1 MSIPT
6 AEYPYVKVTIDTS
19 GLQPAAARAFGNVA
33 VVGSAGG
40 FGTVVPNT
48 PVMVGSEAEA
58 RALLAHVDPD
68 TGAITNGGRD
78 AGPLYRS
85 IREVL
90 LQRPG
95 PSRVY
100 AVATDDSSG
109 GPDYA
114 AALAAVATAPVQL
127 VCLARVTDAA
137 TLALLK
143 THVEDASG
151 AGAKRIGVA
160 MVDPDLAVGDG
171 QTFADAADAA
181 YDGLKNGEGRM
192 VLAAARVTKVDG
204 IPTTDVAACAMAT
217 IAGYQP
223 HISVLLKQVTGVE
236 IPLPR
241 QFTGTEV
248 AQLAEKA
255 MLPLLDPEY
264 ISGEGVF
271 LGSGRS
277 YNPADPSRL
286 YVDVVRVLDDIE
298 YRLKAGLIG
307 AIGNVRIDRLGMQ
320 GLHSKF
326 DAILEPLRSAR
337 VIDGYTVDIP
347 VLPILETEEANRSPG
362 AKANLTSA
370 RTSRAIE
377 VIVTVTYAGSVH
389 FLDVKLALTA

>member
-1 MSIPT
+1 MTVPT

-19 GLQPAAARAFGNVA
+19 GLQPTATRAFGNVA
-33 VVGSAGG
+33 VVGPAGG
-40 FGTVVPNT
+40 FGTADPNS

-58 RALLAHVDPD
+58 RKLFADIDPE
-68 TGAITNGGRD
+68 TGAIANDGRD

-85 IREVL
+85 VREVL

-100 AVATDDSSG
+100 AVATGDDG
-109 GPDYA
+109 GDPDWA
-114 AALAAVATAPVQL
+114 GALAAIATAPVQL
-127 VCLARVTDAA
+127 VCLARVTDPA

-160 MVDPDLAVGDG
+160 MVDPDLEVAAG
-171 QTFADAADAA
+171 QTFATAAEAA
-181 YDGLKNGEGRM
+181 YAGLKNTEGRM
-192 VLAAARVTKVDG
+192 VLVAARVSTAGGAPVS
-204 IPTTDVAACAMAT
+204 DVAACAMAT

-223 HISVLLKQVTGVE
+223 HISVLLKQVAAVD

-264 ISGEGVF
+264 IAGEGVF
-271 LGSGRS
+271 LGSGRA

-298 YRLKAGLIG
+298 FRLKAGLIG
-307 AIGNVRIDRLGMQ
+307 TIGNVRIDRLGMQ
-320 GLHSKF
+320 GLRSRF
-326 DAILEPLRSAR
+326 DAVLEPLRSAR

-347 VLPILETEEANRSPG
+347 VLPILETEEADRSPG
-362 AKANLTSA
+362 ARTTLTTT
-370 RTSRAIE
+370 RTSRAVD

>member
-1 MSIPT
+1 MSVPT

-19 GLQPAAARAFGNVA
+19 GLQPAATRAFGNVA

-40 FGTVVPNT
+40 FGTAVPNT

-58 RALLAHVDPD
+58 RTLFADVDSA
-68 TGAITNGGRD
+68 TGAIAHDGQD

-100 AVATDDSSG
+100 AVATDDAG
-109 GPDYA
+109 GDPDWA
-114 AALAAVATAPVQL
+114 AALASLATAPVQL
-127 VCLARVTDAA
+127 VCLARVTDPG

-151 AGAKRIGVA
+151 AGGKRIGVA
-160 MVDPDLAVGDG
+160 MVDPDLAVGNG
-171 QTFADAADAA
+171 QTFAGAADAA
-181 YDGLKNGEGRM
+181 YGALKNAEGRM
-192 VLAAARVTKVDG
+192 VLAAARVATVDG
-204 IPTTDVAACAMAT
+204 VPARDVAACAMAT

-223 HISVLLKQVTGVE
+223 HISVLLKQVNDVE

-255 MLPLLDPEY
+255 MLPLLDPPY
-264 ISGEGVF
+264 IAGSGVF
-271 LGSGRS
+271 LGSGRA
-277 YNPADPSRL
+277 YNPTDPSRL

-298 YRLKAGLIG
+298 FRLKAGLIG
-307 AIGNVRIDRLGMQ
+307 AIGNVRIDRLGME
-320 GLHSKF
+320 GLRSKF
-326 DAILEPLRSAR
+326 DAVLEPLRAAR
-337 VIDGYTVDIP
+337 VIEGYTVDIP

-362 AKANLTSA
+362 ARTELADT
-370 RTSRAIE
+370 RTSRAVD

-389 FLDVKLALTA
+389 FLDVRLALTA